1 MISAFVSPTRREIL
15 ALIWEREAPAGQIAT
30 AFSLSKPT
38 ISQHLAVLRQAGLVT
53 ALATGTSR
61 RYHAR
66 QEALTGLHAAL
77 GSPGKWSNADEAP
90 ERALADAS
98 TKLVVVGTDIGTSQA
113 VTFAAFTDPAMYS
126 RWLGVPATIEEGV
139 SPARWSEGRGSAAGT
154 SWSARPS

>member
-15 ALIWEREAPAGQIAT
+15 ALIWEREAPAGQIAA

-53 ALATGTSR
+53 ARATGTSR
-61 RYHAR
+61 RYRAR

-90 ERALADAS
+90 ERALADAA
-98 TKLVVVGTDIGTSQA
+98 TKLVWSAPTSA
-113 VTFAAFTDPAMYS
+113 
-126 RWLGVPATIEEGV
+126 
-139 SPARWSEGRGSAAGT
+139 PARR
-154 SWSARPS
+154 